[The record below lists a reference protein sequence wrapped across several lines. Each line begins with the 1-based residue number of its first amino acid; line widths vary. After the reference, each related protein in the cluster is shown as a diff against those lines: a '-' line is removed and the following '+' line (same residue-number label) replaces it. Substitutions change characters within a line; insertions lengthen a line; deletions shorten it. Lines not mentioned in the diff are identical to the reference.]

1 MYREVFDVE
10 VARPPDLA
18 SHLWLWSV
26 LFFGVGDLLT
36 TGIGLG
42 PGGAIEINPV
52 AAAFGHQF
60 GLEAMVAVKVGTLGA
75 CYAIWQVTPHPLRD
89 GIPLGLTA
97 VGVLVTAWNLNVLLL
112 ALVQSS

>member
-1 MYREVFDVE
+1 MYREGLDVQF
-10 VARPPDLA
+10 ARPPDLS

-26 LFFGVGDLLT
+26 LFFGVGDLVT
-36 TGIGLG
+36 TSIGLG

-60 GLEAMVAVKVGTLGA
+60 GLRAMVGLKAATLGA
-75 CYAIWQVTPHPLRD
+75 CFAIWQVTPHPHRD

-112 ALVQSS
+112 ALMQ